1 MLYAMRVSFIVMMI
15 CNRASN
21 FILYSLS
28 VLCFLPVILFTLM
41 VCIFSLDF
49 KYLEH
54 VFMVAVHKDLCI
66 LVIKSS
72 FCSPIA
78 HTICGVHARSATY
91 KLWVQVLHRLS
102 STGNYIFLSSFLM
115 RCFSISLF
123 IFPMK

>member
-15 CNRASN
+15 CNMASN

-54 VFMVAVHKDLCI
+54 VFMVAVHRDLCI

>member
-1 MLYAMRVSFIVMMI
+1 
-15 CNRASN
+15 
-21 FILYSLS
+21 
-28 VLCFLPVILFTLM
+28 
-41 VCIFSLDF
+41 
-49 KYLEH
+49 
-54 VFMVAVHKDLCI
+54 MVAVHKDLCI

>member
-15 CNRASN
+15 CNMASN
-21 FILYSLS
+21 FILYSRS

-78 HTICGVHARSATY
+78 HAICGVHAQSATY

-123 IFPMK
+123 IFPKK

>member
-15 CNRASN
+15 CNMASN

-54 VFMVAVHKDLCI
+54 VFMVAVHRDLCI

-102 STGNYIFLSSFLM
+102 STSNYIFLSSFLM

>member
-15 CNRASN
+15 CNMASN

-28 VLCFLPVILFTLM
+28 VLCFLPVILFMLM

-54 VFMVAVHKDLCI
+54 VFMVAVHRDLCI

>member
-15 CNRASN
+15 CNMASN

-54 VFMVAVHKDLCI
+54 VFMVAVHRDLCI

-102 STGNYIFLSSFLM
+102 STGNYIFLSSILM